1 MAVAHF
7 SDNPF
12 LKGVTSSNLTEG
24 SKKVA
29 DQAAAIRNAYEKSI
43 QYHYT
48 YAPAGGLEA
57 HLNDWHSYKVN
68 EFSRFLYWIQSAF
81 DSERPFGLV
90 VDTRLLSVSN
100 VKTIPELTFKYLK
113 YSIWFTLPSFLI
125 SATLG
130 IALGILAG
138 YKRGKVIDSII
149 NAFSLV
155 FSALPSFVIAPIAIS
170 LILYFAPTAHYKF
183 IDPSKSDIFST
194 WDQIKAALPAITI
207 IVLGSLSGYITYTR
221 NQVISAL
228 TSNYVLIAKTKG
240 LSTPQI
246 FFKYV
251 LRNISIPLA
260 AALIPSYIGLLSGGI
275 ILETYFGV
283 PGISRV
289 FADSFTK
296 SEINLIM
303 FNTVFFTFL
312 SLMTV
317 IVVDISYAILD
328 PRIKLASSSQAG
340 MVYKFKSGLKR
351 RKLYDLNRKDQGL
364 EKGGK

>member
-12 LKGVTSSNLTEG
+12 LQGVTSSNLSEG

-29 DQAAAIRNAYEKSI
+29 DQAAAISSAYEKSI

-48 YAPAGGLEA
+48 YAPSGGLEE
-57 HLNDWHSYKVN
+57 HLTDWHSYKVN

-81 DSERPFGLV
+81 NSERPFGLV
-90 VDTRLLSVSN
+90 VDTKLLSVSN

-138 YKRGKVIDSII
+138 YKRGKIIDSII

-183 IDPSKSDIFST
+183 IDPSKSEIFST
-194 WDQIKAALPAITI
+194 WDQIKAALPAISI

-240 LSTPQI
+240 LSTVQI

-340 MVYKFKSGLKR
+340 MIYKFKAWIKR
-351 RKLYDLNRKDQGL
+351 RKLYDLNQKDHSL
-364 EKGGK
+364 EKGGE